1 MGEDII
7 AVVEVTDVFWAII
20 RFNFTLVQLS
30 IVEEVC
36 LFCLF
41 VYFHQLSVTMNNN
54 KINGRNKTMKKKQK
68 FKEKITPIDD
78 DGAKMHC
85 SLANSV
91 LAPRESTIN
100 SQSHESLMSKLDNQS
115 T

>member
-54 KINGRNKTMKKKQK
+54 KINGNNRNKTTKRNSKKKLQPLMMMEPK
-68 FKEKITPIDD
+68 CTVAWLIACWP
-78 DGAKMHC
+78 
-85 SLANSV
+85 
-91 LAPRESTIN
+91 
-100 SQSHESLMSKLDNQS
+100 HESRQS
-115 T
+115 TVKVMSH